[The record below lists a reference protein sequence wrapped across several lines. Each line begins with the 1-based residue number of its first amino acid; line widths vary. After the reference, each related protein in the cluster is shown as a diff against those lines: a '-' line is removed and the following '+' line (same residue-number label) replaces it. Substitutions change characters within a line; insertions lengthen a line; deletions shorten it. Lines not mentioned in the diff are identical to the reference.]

1 MTKRKEITSN
11 SFEKL
16 LTDSL
21 FINKNIRM
29 LGIDEGEMVAK
40 YSLKGRIYFSN
51 TWLPL
56 SETEDVKSILNKID
70 LVDEVFLYTEDY
82 GASIRK
88 DEYIGHKITESHIE
102 ISLNNGQVRR
112 LYF

>member
-1 MTKRKEITSN
+1 MTKIKEITSN

-29 LGIDEGEMVAK
+29 LGIDEGKMVAK
-40 YSLKGRIYFSN
+40 YALKGRIYFSE

-56 SETEDVKSILNKID
+56 EETEGVKSLLNEIA

-82 GASIRK
+82 GASIRQ
-88 DEYIGHKITESHIE
+88 DEYVGHKITESRIE
-102 ISLNNGQVRR
+102 INFKNGQVRW